1 MATAPASFRREAII
15 NVDGTIS
22 ATFGEHKQGM
32 DISYNGQWGY
42 HPLVVSLQ
50 TKAEHLCHFTYRPTK
65 CKKTYRM
72 IVLRKQLKVIK
83 GEMYLFNNDW
93 HRSSADMIQFYRN
106 RADHESEPKKE
117 PSHPEY
123 CGPAADHESNLTDNG
138 TIFSRDN
145 YDHDDKHNERQHAH
159 SQPPPPS
166 LGECAVRSERTA
178 VKAACPDRSTRKEI
192 H

>member
-106 RADHESEPKKE
+106 RADHENDIDQLK
-117 PSHPEY
+117 
-123 CGPAADHESNLTDNG
+123 NG
-138 TIFSRDN
+138 
-145 YDHDDKHNERQHAH
+145 
-159 SQPPPPS
+159 
-166 LGECAVRSERTA
+166 
-178 VKAACPDRSTRKEI
+178 VKALSQAIGISQNHEHLYGYRLILRVQ
-192 H
+192 